1 MDQILLVDGVGKW
14 IKSFL
19 LMEGKWINS
28 FLLMAKENERSKK
41 RKRKRDYFFT
51 VLPHSCFASLPDC
64 AQPQPVLL
72 LQHSNTCCVSLLLSF
87 SSSQYLHHIQYQSLQ
102 KSAKPIPGMYISSQ
116 SNIVFLSAWLLCC
129 GLSFGSLYNINEE
142 FLQLKNDLP
151 RKTIEDVVIKQNEM
165 IEVIAAYQDVHDRLP
180 TETYDPFLTASLT
193 SKQPKKSYGEEYFD
207 VHSDVV
213 FVGFPASAVEAIR
226 SKWFEPL
233 THTDPFL
240 ATMGS
245 HANVVVSPGH
255 INVRH
260 HFHLTQISFHVADSL
275 RDYVS
280 ELLLHPTNDGDD
292 MHYMNAWEFEE
303 VLDSLASTITAT
315 HTVNTGDAA
324 KTFNIPSTDT
334 LFVINLD
341 MASTR
346 GADVP
351 YSYRNGFTT
360 GDLRAMANEADVLRA
375 AETALHI
382 RRSTRVDLL
391 TEDKTPLFTNIDK
404 DDTLDDK
411 YKERTRSND
420 VMNNQVHW
428 RDAVSSTRDWA
439 KSLSETIKSL
449 AKVCGPCNQATFVV
463 VVVIVIVVVVVM
475 VVVVVVVETT

>member
-1 MDQILLVDGVGKW
+1 MLTSHRGFI
-14 IKSFL
+14 FL
-19 LMEGKWINS
+19 
-28 FLLMAKENERSKK
+28 A
-41 RKRKRDYFFT
+41 
-51 VLPHSCFASLPDC
+51 
-64 AQPQPVLL
+64 
-72 LQHSNTCCVSLLLSF
+72 
-87 SSSQYLHHIQYQSLQ
+87 
-102 KSAKPIPGMYISSQ
+102 
-116 SNIVFLSAWLLCC
+116 AWLLS
-129 GLSFGSLYNINEE
+129 GGESYGSLYNINEE
-142 FLQLKNDLP
+142 FLHLKNDLP
-151 RKTIEDVVIKQNEM
+151 RKTIEDVVVKQNEM

-180 TETYDPFLTASLT
+180 TETFDPFLAASLT
-193 SKQPKKSYGEEYFD
+193 SKQPKKTYGEEHFD

-240 ATMGS
+240 ATIGS

-280 ELLLHPTNDGDD
+280 ELLLHPTNDDD
-292 MHYMNAWEFEE
+292 DLHYINAWEFEE

-324 KTFNIPSTDT
+324 KTFSISSTDT

-351 YSYRNGFTT
+351 YAYRNGFTT

-375 AETALHI
+375 AEAVLNI

-391 TEDKTPLFTNIDK
+391 AEDKTPLFTSIDK
-404 DDTLDDK
+404 DGPLDDK

-439 KSLSETIKSL
+439 KNLSETIKSF
-449 AKVCGPCNQATFVV
+449 AKVCGHGNLDSKCCGCCCCCCGCYCLPT
-463 VVVIVIVVVVVM
+463 VIALFSCVLSSFFHHFS
-475 VVVVVVVETT
+475 TTRMTSLL